1 MLKTLLFDV
10 DGVLVVG
17 EHWNK
22 DLERTHGI
30 VPDQLAPFF
39 KGPFQACLV
48 GKADLKVELANVLPR
63 VGWSYSV
70 DAFVD
75 YWFRQGALTLND
87 PLLQTIQL
95 IRQSGVKCYL
105 ATQQERYRTDY
116 ILREM
121 GFSALFDGMFSSVG
135 IGYIKNDSRFFS
147 SILTTLDDS
156 PAENILFWD
165 DTPVNVDT
173 ARSTGILAE
182 IYTDFADFQVR
193 TRRFLDDLFL
203 LEKRS

>member
-10 DGVLVVG
+10 DGVLVIG
-17 EHWNK
+17 EHWHK

-30 VPDQLAPFF
+30 TSDLLAPFF
-39 KGPFQACLV
+39 RGPFQACLV

-63 VGWSYSV
+63 IGWLYSV

-75 YWFRQGALTLND
+75 YWFRQDALTLND

-95 IRQSGVKCYL
+95 IRQSGIKCYL
-105 ATQQERYRTDY
+105 ATQQERYRTNY

-121 GFSALFDGMFSSVG
+121 GFSALFDGMFSSVDT
-135 IGYIKNDSRFFS
+135 GYMKNDPRFFA
-147 SILTTLDDS
+147 SILTTLDDC

-173 ARSTGILAE
+173 ARSAGMVAE
-182 IYTDFADFQVR
+182 IYTGFADFQTK
-193 TRRFLDDLFL
+193 TRSFLDGLFPA
-203 LEKRS
+203 